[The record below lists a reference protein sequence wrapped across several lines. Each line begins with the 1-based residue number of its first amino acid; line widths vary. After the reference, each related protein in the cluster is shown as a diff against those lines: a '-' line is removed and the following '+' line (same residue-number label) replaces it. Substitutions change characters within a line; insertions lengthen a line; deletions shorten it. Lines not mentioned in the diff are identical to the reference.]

1 MNFSLHFNSCF
12 SPLLL
17 SYYLSNMNFVS
28 KGSFSLYSNVKILLA
43 TFLSFH
49 INPPSKSYIKWHDF
63 SYLFYNRYSVKLRE
77 NKGLLSETSF
87 RDHQKY
93 IESICWA
100 LKPPNLNIILQLK
113 LSLRTVTFDLGNSY
127 GSQVRL
133 FFLYGFKAKSSE
145 KSIKAR
151 NKGDDIAIW
160 GGKGERLQRVSRKCL
175 MKTILEPCLCG
186 TPSCLAQISQGW
198 IAAWPE

>member
-12 SPLLL
+12 SLLLL
-17 SYYLSNMNFVS
+17 SHYLSNMNFVS

-63 SYLFYNRYSVKLRE
+63 PYLFYNRYRVKLRE

-93 IESICWA
+93 IESICGA

-113 LSLRTVTFDLGNSY
+113 LSARTVTFDLGNSY

-151 NKGDDIAIW
+151 NKGDDIAI
-160 GGKGERLQRVSRKCL
+160 
-175 MKTILEPCLCG
+175 
-186 TPSCLAQISQGW
+186 
-198 IAAWPE
+198 